1 MCPDASSVFG
11 ITDFRQAQDGSF
23 WIVTTAGIMRR
34 LPDGREIF
42 YGVENTRTDLFRV
55 RSGRRFG
62 TDLANTHIRHLRFE
76 TRTSFGPAGAWTFDR
91 A

>member
-1 MCPDASSVFG
+1 MLEEKEGRVLFHEVELNVPRRPSVFG

-42 YGVENTRTDLFRV
+42 YGVENTRTDLFASV
-55 RSGRRFG
+55 QEDDSGR
-62 TDLANTHIRHLRFE
+62 I
-76 TRTSFGPAGAWTFDR
+76 
-91 A
+91 